1 MKKSKTTRL
10 VISSNIRASAM
21 FPNELVKLIG
31 LNSSILT
38 ALGFFGMGVTI
49 EIFQALGR
57 TECRKEKR
65 NINIRGLASPME
77 HLRIK

>member
-1 MKKSKTTRL
+1 MVNFMKKSKTTRL

-49 EIFQALGR
+49 EIFQALGGDR
-57 TECRKEKR
+57 MQEGKT
-65 NINIRGLASPME
+65 
-77 HLRIK
+77 